1 MSEQQ
6 KKKKDS
12 NEFVIDFGH
21 LNKKQEQFV
30 DSKTRFTGYGGAR
43 GGGKTHV
50 SRIKA
55 VAFAINYE
63 GIKILCM
70 RSTYPELLLNWI
82 EPIKALVPPAMAS
95 YNDQKK
101 MMTFWNGSIIKFG
114 NVGNDFERAYQGQEY
129 DVIFIDEA
137 THFTWRQFSYL
148 RSINRGSNP
157 EFPRRMYL
165 TANPGG
171 VGHSW
176 YKRIFIDRDFVINDP
191 DPEKNENPDDYTF
204 IFATVEDNPD
214 LLKADPDYVKQLA
227 ALPEDLQRA
236 HRYGD
241 WSVLSGN
248 YFKDFS
254 IVRHTAPPF
263 SIPKHWQRFRSFD
276 YGYDCL
282 AVHWFAIDEDGRAWC
297 YREFKKSGLAVAEA
311 AKAIID
317 NTPPNEN
324 IIATYAPDDM
334 RTRSK
339 DSGKSLEELFVTN
352 GVPLVIVSRNR
363 VQGHLILK
371 NALVPINLSDS
382 TVKGLFKKDAPKRLP
397 ALMFFNDCKET
408 IEDVRDIQA
417 DEKNPNDCAKEPH
430 ELSHT
435 VDSLRYFFMSRQL
448 PSDREHLVYEDEE
461 EDATIEYEDLMCGG
475 EPTASYVG
483 FV

>member
-1 MSEQQ
+1 MGEQ
-6 KKKKDS
+6 KKND

-21 LNKKQEQFV
+21 LNLKQEQFI
-30 DSKTRFTGYGGAR
+30 DSTTRFTGYGGAR

-55 VAFAINYE
+55 VSLAIGCA
-63 GIKILCM
+63 GIRILCM

-82 EPIKALVPPAMAS
+82 EPIKRLVPNAMAS

-101 MMTFWNGSIIKFG
+101 MMTFYNGSLIKFG
-114 NVGNDFERAYQGQEY
+114 NVGNDFEKAYQGQEY

-157 EFPRRMYL
+157 DFPRRMYL

-176 YKRIFIDRDFVINDP
+176 YKRIFIDRDFVVNDP
-191 DPEKNENPDDYTF
+191 DPEKNENPNDYTF

-263 SIPKHWQRFRSFD
+263 SIPRHWQRYRSLD
-276 YGYDCL
+276 YGFDML
-282 AVHWFAIDEDGRAWC
+282 AVHWFAIDEDGRSWC
-297 YREFKKSGLAVAEA
+297 YRELNRPGLAVADA

-324 IIATYAPDDM
+324 IVATYAPDDL
-334 RTRSK
+334 RSRSK
-339 DSGKSLEELFVTN
+339 DSGKSVEELFVTN

-371 NALVPINLSDS
+371 NALVPIKLGDVA
-382 TVKGLFKKDAPKRLP
+382 VKGLFKNNPPKRLP
-397 ALMFFNDCKET
+397 ALMLFNDLKET
-408 IEDVRDIQA
+408 IEDMRDIQA

-430 ELSHT
+430 DLTHN

-448 PSDREHLVYEDEE
+448 PAEKEV
-461 EDATIEYEDLMCGG
+461 IEYEDDETEQFVEYEAFICGG
-475 EPTASYVG
+475 EPTVSYVG
-483 FV
+483 A